1 MQIILLLIG
10 TGILF
15 LAISGSFRVIN
26 NLLEGYLSQSWGSVN
41 GKVISSTINS
51 SKTKNGYSYT
61 PEVVYEYSV
70 VQNVY
75 TNRTIAFYFQSTDS
89 NNAGAR
95 VSKYLTGSHVKVFYN
110 PNSPSI
116 SCLEPGFFLWENLGG
131 LDNLHFYGRNRFRVS
146 CHFVL
151 RICGKKLAFRSKIN
165 QNLVWQLF
173 A

>member
-10 TGILF
+10 TGLLF
-15 LAISGSFRVIN
+15 LAVSGSFTAIN

-75 TNRTIAFYFQSTDS
+75 TNKTIAFYFESTDS

-116 SCLEPGFFLWENLGG
+116 SCLEPGFFLWENLGVWIISIFMGGIG
-131 LDNLHFYGRNRFRVS
+131 LVF
-146 CHFVL
+146 
-151 RICGKKLAFRSKIN
+151 LAILYSGFMAKN
-165 QNLVWQLF
+165 
-173 A
+173 